1 MEINITLYVQYR
13 CTIETENVG
22 LGLCLRGRKQ
32 KSKSES
38 EYVKEMKSNTD
49 LKFKTYLYL

>member
-38 EYVKEMKSNTD
+38 EYGKEMKSNTD